1 MCEGSNV
8 NNLWRFAR
16 RLTDYLVVIW
26 VALSISAC
34 ATAPRPTPGDARYS
48 PVMPISQPSGNKSTG
63 SIYASG
69 AGISLWEDKRAR
81 RIGDI
86 IMVYLEERTIS
97 SKSNKTAIDKEDTLN
112 MGVNSVMGKQPTTNL
127 LGINDITLDV
137 DTSANREFEGDA
149 GSDQSN
155 RLQGQISVTVADV
168 LPNGVLVVRG
178 EKWMTFSQGDEFIRI
193 EGLLRQADIA
203 PDNTTYSSR
212 LADARLTYSG
222 TGALAD
228 AQVQGWASRF
238 FGGSFWPF

>member
-1 MCEGSNV
+1 MDMLIKS
-8 NNLWRFAR
+8 
-16 RLTDYLVVIW
+16 
-26 VALSISAC
+26 SATC
-34 ATAPRPTPGDARYS
+34 LLATALLLSGCASAPTPKPGDARYS
-48 PVMPISQPSGNKSTG
+48 PVMPVSQPEGERATG

-86 IMVYLEERTIS
+86 ITLYLDERTVS
-97 SKSNKTAIDKEDTLN
+97 SKTNTTAIDKDDKLD
-112 MGVNSVMGKQPTTNL
+112 MGVASLMGSNPSTSYNGTNINMSIDTDNS
-127 LGINDITLDV
+127 
-137 DTSANREFEGDA
+137 REFEGDA
-149 GSDQSN
+149 NSDQSN

-193 EGLLRQADIA
+193 EGMLRPSDVA
-203 PDNTTYSSR
+203 PDNTAFSTR
-212 LADARLTYSG
+212 LADARITYSG

-238 FGGSFWPF
+238 FGSKWWPF

>member
-1 MCEGSNV
+1 MKVMRS
-8 NNLWRFAR
+8 LLKSSFA
-16 RLTDYLVVIW
+16 LLLITGMLGG
-26 VALSISAC
+26 C
-34 ATAPRPTPGDARYS
+34 ATAPAPRPGDARYS
-48 PVMPISQPSGNKSTG
+48 PVMPVSQPEGERATG

-86 IMVYLEERTIS
+86 ITLYLDERTVS
-97 SKSNKTAIDKEDTLN
+97 SKTNTTAIDKDDQIDMGVASLLGTDPNTRVNGTTLN
-112 MGVNSVMGKQPTTNL
+112 MAINADNSR
-127 LGINDITLDV
+127 
-137 DTSANREFEGDA
+137 AFEGDA
-149 GSDQSN
+149 NSDQSN

-193 EGLLRQADIA
+193 EGMLRPSDVA
-203 PDNTTYSSR
+203 PDNTAYSTR
-212 LADARLTYSG
+212 LADARITYSG

-238 FGGSFWPF
+238 FGSKWWPF